1 MSFSPTSRGRT
12 APPTRTRLPAP
23 TSTIS
28 PGVEARRQRVGFCS
42 ECLSGLWPSEA
53 QATSGEALQG
63 RLRLLGPLRFGD
75 ARGEL
80 FEHRSL
86 PPSPCSPAL
95 RRPATP
101 RAGSSNR
108 VLALKHDAGSS
119 DVAWDW

>member
-1 MSFSPTSRGRT
+1 
-12 APPTRTRLPAP
+12 
-23 TSTIS
+23 
-28 PGVEARRQRVGFCS
+28 
-42 ECLSGLWPSEA
+42 LSGLWPSEA

-119 DVAWDW
+119 DVAWDWRAGCLNVACPVREGVRDARWHQLE